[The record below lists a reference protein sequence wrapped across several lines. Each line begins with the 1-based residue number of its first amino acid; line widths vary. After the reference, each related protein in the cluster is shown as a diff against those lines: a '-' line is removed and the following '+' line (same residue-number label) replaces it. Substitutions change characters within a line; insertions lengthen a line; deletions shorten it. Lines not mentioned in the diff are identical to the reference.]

1 MKTSMFVVS
10 VLAATSLALS
20 QGKSYDGISRYY
32 EGNYSNKLFTFE
44 QAMQNL
50 VGNLSHENV
59 GVVKSALSHL
69 VRVRVANPQLSMDKA
84 QTEIKDLIE
93 EGETPAIRYE
103 AFLANA
109 VLENPGLVSL
119 SDCNDCGAPEN
130 LFSVIATRLSD
141 ATFGPTSPSFSSAR

>member
-10 VLAATSLALS
+10 VLAASSLALS
-20 QGKSYDGISRYY
+20 QGKSFDGISRYY
-32 EGNYSNKLFTFE
+32 ESNYSNKLFTFE
-44 QAMQNL
+44 QATQNL
-50 VGNLSHENV
+50 VGNLSHENA

-93 EGETPAIRYE
+93 DGETPAVRYE

-109 VLENPGLVSL
+109 VMENPGLVTL
-119 SDCNDCGAPEN
+119 SDCNDCSAPEN
-130 LFSVIATRLSD
+130 LFSVIAARLSN
-141 ATFGPTSPSFSSAR
+141 ASFGPASKSMSSAR